1 MNNPAFRKALHI
13 RDDAPYW
20 NDCSDI
26 DYTKDPGYTYH
37 LYPKILKNNIRVLKF
52 SGDVDSIVPI
62 TGTLYWINELQ
73 KELNLPTIEEWR
85 AWYKPGETGEE
96 P

>member
-1 MNNPAFRKALHI
+1 
-13 RDDAPYW
+13 
-20 NDCSDI
+20 
-26 DYTKDPGYTYH
+26 
-37 LYPKILKNNIRVLKF
+37 LKNNIRVLKF

-73 KELNLPTIEEWR
+73 KELSNIFNNVDLPTIEEWR